1 MVGLAFAIPPGN
13 STAVWPPSGIA
24 LGALLIFG
32 NRVWPGIWLGALLTT
47 LTTDVAP
54 LTGFAFATGNTL
66 EAVLAVSLAQRF
78 LEIDTPF
85 HNVSDA
91 LRWLVIAIVC
101 CSVAATVGAVSLILG
116 GYISI
121 GEGLTNWSTWWLGD
135 LTGMMIVTPV
145 ILSWR
150 ADRLAFQSPKFSVT
164 SSPTEA
170 FAAMLSLAAVSH
182 CVFGGLLPE
191 QVAEGLLYI
200 PLIVLFWLLLR
211 FDAKT
216 VFSGNLVI
224 ACVAIWGTSRNTGAF
239 ATEGVQRSLFDLQ
252 VFMNLYAFTGMVL
265 TGILAGS
272 RASESGRTQLVADA
286 KDAETQMQIAR
297 DIQFRLFPE
306 NPRQSK
312 AYSCAGDCR
321 PADLTSG
328 DYYDFISCPD
338 GSQLMIVADV
348 SGHGIGPA
356 LLMAE
361 TRAYARALLSKNEDL
376 TTALLEL
383 NSFISRDVSDG
394 RFVTFFV
401 CRFDAGDSTLQY
413 VGAGHEAQLI
423 RASGESQRL
432 RASTFP
438 LGLGE
443 SMMAPFQET
452 LHLNPGDTVLI
463 VTDGLIEAQAP
474 SREIFGWKRLEK
486 LVEKNDQAS
495 AEQLLAVVF
504 DAVNTFS
511 CGNPQT
517 DDQTAVVL
525 RLGRDGG

>member
-91 LRWLVIAIVC
+91 LRWLVIAIVS